1 MVQFGGFVFGGVCLI
16 WDGNYKQERL
26 YGMVFLS
33 IEFFI
38 LFFSI
43 FRQFIFKC
51 FKIFYRDIF
60 RDGKEIIFIGYLL
73 CVSLVLCNFNNFKG
87 RKIIW
92 DKLRFR
98 MFQKFTLSL
107 ISRQVRIWIQVCF
120 LGKLLVFFLDLLFFI
135 EKILELFFYRGVYQ
149 LF

>member
-98 MFQKFTLSL
+98 TFQKFTLSL